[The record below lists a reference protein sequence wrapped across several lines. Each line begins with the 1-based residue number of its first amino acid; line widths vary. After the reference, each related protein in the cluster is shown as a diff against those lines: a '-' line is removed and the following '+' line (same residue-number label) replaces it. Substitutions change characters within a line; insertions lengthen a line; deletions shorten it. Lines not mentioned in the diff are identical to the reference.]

1 MKKKLILLIVLII
14 FLITSLTWYLTY
26 AYLDPFRNTTVT
38 YILVIM
44 EFILFCVSFFTMVLY
59 VFKKVLYRWEV
70 FLEHVFSSLRQ
81 SFLITWFFIG
91 SGVFYRLW
99 VFEFSTVFLL
109 FVICLFIELLFD
121 NLLK

>member
-26 AYLDPFRNTTVT
+26 DYLDPFRNTTVT
-38 YILVIM
+38 FIVVIT

>member
-26 AYLDPFRNTTVT
+26 DYLDPFRNTTVT
-38 YILVIM
+38 FIAVIT